1 MGAPIKLLLE
11 KKIQPLD
18 DKVNCNNF
26 FSMYLPS
33 KKFKTISTEKNILS

>member
-1 MGAPIKLLLE
+1 MGATIKLLLE

-33 KKFKTISTEKNILS
+33 KKIKTLSTEKNILS